1 MDLAQS
7 LRAFQRVVELGGFTR
22 AAESLGLPKA
32 SVSIAVQQLEARLGT
47 QLLHRTTRRVQATAD
62 GRAFYQRS
70 RDVLADM
77 EELQAMFQTEGRQLR
92 GRLRVDMGS
101 GMARAFVL
109 PQLPAFLAAHPQLE
123 IELSATD
130 RLVDV
135 VREGFDCVL
144 RGGHPQD
151 SALVARTLGSMRIVN
166 CASPAYLAQR
176 GVPRSLED
184 LADHAL
190 VHYVSTLGQRS
201 AGFEYRS
208 GGEYRLLPMGGAV
221 TVNNVEAYH
230 AAALAGLGIIQVP
243 LLSVRQAL
251 AQGTLVEVVPELV
264 AEPMPLP
271 LLYAQRRHLPQRVR
285 VFMDWLAELLAPHL
299 DPPLR

>member
-32 SVSIAVQQLEARLGT
+32 SVSTAIQQLEARLGT

-77 EELQAMFQTEGRQLR
+77 EELQAMFQTEGRPLR

-101 GMARAFVL
+101 GMARLFVL
-109 PQLPAFLAAHPQLE
+109 PQLPSFLAAHPQLE

-151 SALVARTLGSMRIVN
+151 GALVARTLGSMHIVN

-176 GVPRSLED
+176 GTPRSLDD
-184 LADHAL
+184 LAEHAL

-208 GGEYRLLPMGGAV
+208 GTEYRLLPMGGAV

-251 AQGTLVEVVPELV
+251 AQRTLVEVLPELV
-264 AEPMPLP
+264 AEPMPLT
-271 LLYAQRRHLPQRVR
+271 LLYAQRRHLPRRVR
-285 VFMDWLAELLAPHL
+285 VFMDWLADLLAPHL

>member
-32 SVSIAVQQLEARLGT
+32 SVSTAIQQLEARLGT

-70 RDVLADM
+70 QDVLADM

-101 GMARAFVL
+101 GMARLFVL

-123 IELSATD
+123 VELSATD

-151 SALVARTLGSMRIVN
+151 GALVARTLGSMRIVN

-176 GVPRSLED
+176 GTPRSLDD
-184 LADHAL
+184 LAEHAL

-251 AQGTLVEVVPELV
+251 AQGTLVEVLPELV
-264 AEPMPLP
+264 AEPMPLT
-271 LLYAQRRHLPQRVR
+271 LLYAQRRHLPRRVR
-285 VFMDWLAELLAPHL
+285 VFMDWLADLLVPHL